1 MKRFNQLEVIHSR
14 HLLSLKQQ
22 EQMRCR
28 LQQLLKVTGIVSLCL
43 DSQVLFVEYSD
54 EFQDPGSIKRL
65 LLEMGFPLKE
75 KVQPSGSQMA
85 FLPN

>member
-54 EFQDPGSIKRL
+54 EFLDPGSIKRL

-75 KVQPSGSQMA
+75 KVQ
-85 FLPN
+85 